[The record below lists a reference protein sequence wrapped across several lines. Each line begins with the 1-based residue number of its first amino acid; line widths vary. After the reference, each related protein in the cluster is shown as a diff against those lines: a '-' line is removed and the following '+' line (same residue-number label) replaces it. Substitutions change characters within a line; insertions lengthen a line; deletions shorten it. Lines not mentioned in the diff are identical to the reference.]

1 MKTTILPTLLFI
13 LFGLSSSISQASPQ
27 QKSLDSFSYILL
39 AQSGQSLQS
48 AKESIK
54 QQTGGRI
61 LSAETVSKNG
71 QRIHKIKV
79 LLPSGKVR
87 IFKVNAQ

>member
-1 MKTTILPTLLFI
+1 MKHILLPIIVLLIGLLCPATQASTPT
-13 LFGLSSSISQASPQ
+13 SSIPLFQLSQNNNQ
-27 QKSLDSFSYILL
+27 SLDQ
-39 AQSGQSLQS
+39 AVQ
-48 AKESIK
+48 KIK

-61 LSAETVSKNG
+61 LSAKTIAKGGKHTHV
-71 QRIHKIKV
+71 IKV